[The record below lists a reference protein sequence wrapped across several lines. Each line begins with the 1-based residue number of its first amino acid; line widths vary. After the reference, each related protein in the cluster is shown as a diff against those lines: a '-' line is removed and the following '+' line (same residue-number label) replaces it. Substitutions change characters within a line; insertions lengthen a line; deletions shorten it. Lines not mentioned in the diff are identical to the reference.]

1 MQYALKIICVFSV
14 ILHQNIDPKST
25 ENPATLREARMH
37 DFGISILPRSIEI
50 SAPLRITAKN
60 TPPGSLVG
68 DIMLPTMMVSV

>member
-1 MQYALKIICVFSV
+1 MQCALKIICVFSF

-50 SAPLRITAKN
+50 SAPLRITAKK

-68 DIMLPTMMVSV
+68 DMLPTTMVSV